1 MTVTAKKNVKKGN
14 GFTKQNNNFAWASRF
29 LLHFFAVT
37 EHIGSITTRCSAN
50 EPALRE
56 SGGNRALTVHTTRTL
71 HFLFLRFMKDVN
83 TRRRFSL
90 SFVFFFCH
98 YLTIEWGGIIA
109 MKLETARF
117 HFLNDFFAPC
127 RRCGG
132 CMLISSLLLGYITDL
147 LGTEF
152 LTGING
158 IKLTGGWIHSKLW
171 HCCDVILSPMRG
183 QTKKKK
189 KKKTGV
195 SFFYSNK
202 SSKKSNIASKN
213 EQNTTKF
220 MPFFKLAQCYRQ

>member
-14 GFTKQNNNFAWASRF
+14 GFTKQNNNFAWVSRF

-71 HFLFLRFMKDVN
+71 HFLFLCFMKDVN

-90 SFVFFFCH
+90 SFVFFCH

-183 QTKKKK
+183 QTKKKNK
-189 KKKTGV
+189 KKLASVFFTVTKVRKSQILPVKMNKTQ
-195 SFFYSNK
+195 
-202 SSKKSNIASKN
+202 
-213 EQNTTKF
+213 QNLCLF
-220 MPFFKLAQCYRQ
+220 LN

>member
-56 SGGNRALTVHTTRTL
+56 SGGNRALTVHTTRKL

-90 SFVFFFCH
+90 PFVFFCH
-98 YLTIEWGGIIA
+98 YLTIEWGEIIA

-117 HFLNDFFAPC
+117 HLLNDFFAPC
-127 RRCGG
+127 RRCAG

-183 QTKKKK
+183 QTKKKTK
-189 KKKTGV
+189 KNWRQ
-195 SFFYSNK
+195 FFL
-202 SSKKSNIASKN
+202 
-213 EQNTTKF
+213 Q
-220 MPFFKLAQCYRQ
+220 